1 MWFFFG
7 FITLG
12 VFCVSS
18 LLWRRQ
24 VSWSGKLLQAGQ
36 DAYELKLS
44 VLKGKVRAAKLA
56 VDGGDDFS
64 FTLTPEDGLDRL
76 SKAIGLTREC
86 QTGDAAFD
94 DALYICS
101 DDAALH
107 RMLQT
112 DRALRDDILR
122 LVIDCPAM
130 FGTLRSIEVHRGR
143 VWIVATPLKT
153 DRDEAEEASRRIVPL
168 LKNLAA
174 RLSRP
179 QAETPE
185 SRDPFPLRAACIL
198 AISTGLIINGG
209 FETFRM
215 AGSFPFMLDPN
226 APVAWALSAGLGI
239 VALLVVA
246 ALAWLGRSART
257 HLVLI
262 ELVLIGLIGA
272 TLTAYAEI
280 HDFNIDLDRAAPT
293 VIPASVGRLYLT
305 YTTHK
310 NTTTTHC
317 QLELIGWPT
326 PAAVATREISCDF
339 YAQLRVGQSVAV
351 EQHPGALGW
360 PWVSAFL
367 PR

>member
-12 VFCVSS
+12 VFCISS
-18 LLWRRQ
+18 LFWRRQ

-36 DAYELKLS
+36 DAFELKLTVS
-44 VLKGKVRAAKLA
+44 KSKVRAAKLA

-64 FTLTPEDGLDRL
+64 FTLTPEGGLDRV

-86 QTGDAAFD
+86 QTGDVSFD
-94 DALYICS
+94 NAVYIRS
-101 DDAALH
+101 DDAVLH

-112 DRALRDDILR
+112 DRALRDDILN
-122 LVIDCPAM
+122 LVVDCPAM
-130 FGTLRSIEVHRGR
+130 FGALRSIEVHRGR
-143 VWIVATPLKT
+143 VWIVAKPLKN
-153 DRDEAEEASRRIVPL
+153 DRDEVEEASRRIVPL

-179 QAETPE
+179 QPETPE

-209 FETFRM
+209 FEIFRM
-215 AGSFPFMLDPN
+215 VGSFPFMLDPN
-226 APVAWALSAGLGI
+226 APVAWAVLAGLGI
-239 VALLVVA
+239 VALLVTA

-272 TLTAYAEI
+272 TLTAYTEI
-280 HDFNIDLDRAAPT
+280 HDFNIDLDRAAPV

-305 YTTHK
+305 YTTNK

-317 QLELIGWPT
+317 QLGLIGWPT
-326 PAAVATREISCDF
+326 PTAVATREIGCDF
-339 YAQLRVGQSVAV
+339 YEQLRVGQQIGV

-360 PWVSAFL
+360 AWVSAFR